1 MIIPKLQGRR
11 AFILKRCSSNS
22 QVDTSIK
29 NQDAGLAQLLQD
41 NAVVVVRQKDLAGVT
56 GSVPG
61 ARDDIDDIIRL
72 KREGVDFDLLIL
84 PNTDRFTRTGSLH
97 GNSILW
103 DLEGEGITVFFA
115 AENLWSDDRYH
126 QMLLSMMFDA
136 ARQTAVSISR
146 GSTAGNTN
154 SFLEGRSPHAK
165 TPPYGMDRMYSVD
178 GKDMFTIRNL
188 PDGTQEMRDLNGE
201 IIRTFGRNPKKG
213 TPAHYKKQKNEQIRL
228 VRGNPLHAALVEHI
242 CHQIHVLGRASN
254 TVAKE
259 LTDQGIASPTG
270 VDWPAMTVRT
280 VAYNPAYIGL
290 LARGQTTMAVYHTA
304 APGAPVEAK
313 HDPKELRDNPR
324 PRRRRR
330 PYEQW
335 MVRQDAALAE
345 FLPAH
350 LREPTRIAIETD
362 LQRRAASK
370 PRSKDRHHQSTFILK
385 DILRSRQ
392 GGHRLTGRVGGKR
405 GQVRYYQI
413 SKARSSPRSDH
424 PLKAFIPATPLEN
437 AVLAV
442 VREVIANRPDIRG
455 AAARALKKRLAEQD
469 IGSHDRTSL
478 EKELNRRQRQIA
490 SAIDSLTG
498 DDTADRPIQERLARY
513 REDVSRLTTT
523 LRSTS
528 QPAAEIDI
536 AAVADHIAAELED
549 LSKNFLGNDVETVR
563 QIIAL
568 LVGRMEVDLMT
579 KETDIDLHVPD
590 WLAASLSRQPMMGLD
605 AVLASKRCNETH
617 PSEGITIATYR
628 CHQTP
633 TRPVYVDCHR
643 VRKAA

>member
-1 MIIPKLQGRR
+1 MTIPKLQGRR

-41 NAVVVVRQKDLAGVT
+41 NAVVVVGQKDLAGVT

-72 KREGVDFDLLIL
+72 KREGLDFDLLIL

-115 AENLWSDDRYH
+115 SENLWSDDRYH

-146 GSTAGNTN
+146 GSTAGNTA

-178 GKDMFTIRNL
+178 GKDLFTIRNL

-201 IIRTFGRNPKKG
+201 VIRTFGRNPQKG
-213 TPAHYKKQKNEQIRL
+213 TPAHYKKQKNEQVRL
-228 VRGNPLHAALVEHI
+228 VPGDPQHHALVMHI
-242 CHQIHVLGRASN
+242 CEQIHIRGRAAHS
-254 TVAKE
+254 VAKE
-259 LTDQGIASPTG
+259 LTDRERPSPTG
-270 VDWPAMTVRT
+270 VDWPAMTVRSI
-280 VAYNPAYIGL
+280 AYNPAYIGL
-290 LARGQTTMAVYHTA
+290 LARGQTTMAVYHSS
-304 APGAPVEAK
+304 APGAPIEAK

-335 MVRQDAALAE
+335 MLRQDPALAD
-345 FLPAH
+345 FLPEH
-350 LREPTRIAIETD
+350 LREPMRIAIEAD

-370 PRSKDRHHQSTFILK
+370 PRSKDRHRQSTFILK

-392 GGHRLTGRVGGKR
+392 GGHRLTGRIGGKR
-405 GQVRYYQI
+405 NQVRYYQI

-424 PLKAFIPATPLEN
+424 PLKAFIPAEPLERAIL
-437 AVLAV
+437 AVL
-442 VREVIANRPDIRG
+442 REVMANRPDVRG
-455 AAARALKKRLAEQD
+455 AVERALQKRAAEQD
-469 IGSHDRTSL
+469 HGSTDRASL
-478 EKELNRRQRQIA
+478 EKELGSPPTSGCN
-490 SAIDSLTG
+490 G
-498 DDTADRPIQERLARY
+498 H
-513 REDVSRLTTT
+513 RLT
-523 LRSTS
+523 
-528 QPAAEIDI
+528 
-536 AAVADHIAAELED
+536 
-549 LSKNFLGNDVETVR
+549 
-563 QIIAL
+563 
-568 LVGRMEVDLMT
+568 
-579 KETDIDLHVPD
+579 
-590 WLAASLSRQPMMGLD
+590 
-605 AVLASKRCNETH
+605 
-617 PSEGITIATYR
+617 
-628 CHQTP
+628 
-633 TRPVYVDCHR
+633 HR
-643 VRKAA
+643 G